1 MSDGPQ
7 IPVPQP
13 VQTDPAKLRWGIVS
27 TVKAPLRKVAE
38 FIAFHLDLG
47 AHRIRIHLDV
57 PDVSI
62 AERLAHPRVRFT
74 QCDDGYWQGKPN
86 RTRTTHQRRQ
96 MFNAARTY
104 RMSQLDWLVHIDV
117 DEFILSPHPLT
128 NLLASVESGASHIEL
143 QPVEMMDGS
152 TDPRYFKRPASKAIP
167 HTIYPMFGE
176 HIPGGFIGTRSPKI
190 AARTKLPDVR
200 LGIHALHHSGQPV
213 PATASLPGV
222 ELGHAHAPDFKTFEQ
237 HLAYRLSKGSYHD
250 RNGEANRRGHL
261 FRALMNDPEPD
272 ALRAFHTEL
281 CVPTSERI
289 ALLKEHNLLRVEALN
304 LDAKVERFFGNLED

>member
-1 MSDGPQ
+1 MTNGPQ

-27 TVKAPLRKVAE
+27 TVKAPLRKIAE

-47 AHRIRIHLDV
+47 AQRIRIHLDV
-57 PDVSI
+57 PDPSI

-74 QCDDGYWQGKPN
+74 QCDDRYWQGKPS
-86 RTRTTHQRRQ
+86 RARATHQRRQ

-104 RMSQLDWLVHIDV
+104 RVSQLDWLIHIDV
-117 DEFILSPHPLT
+117 DEFILSPHPLAE
-128 NLLASVESGASHIEL
+128 LLAAVEPDASHIEL
-143 QPVEMMDGS
+143 QPVEMMEGS
-152 TDPRYFKRPASKAIP
+152 LDPHHFKRPASKTIRR
-167 HTIYPMFGE
+167 TIYPVFGE

-190 AARTKLPDVR
+190 AARTGLPNVR
-200 LGIHALHHSGQPV
+200 LGIHALHHAGQPV
-213 PATASLPGV
+213 PGAALLPGV
-222 ELGHAHAPDFKTFEQ
+222 ELGHAHAPDFKTFER

-250 RNGEANRRGHL
+250 RNGETNLRGHL
-261 FRALMNDPEPD
+261 FRALMDDPEPD

-289 ALLKEHNLLRVEALN
+289 ALLKEHGLLRVEALN